1 MFNEEKFEA
10 ECRLNSEYNSGY
22 DAGIRHER
30 NRIRNCLSET
40 VTTDVINVHELLKI
54 IDQKG

>member
-1 MFNEEKFEA
+1 MFDEEKFET
-10 ECRLNSEYNSGY
+10 ECQLNSEYNSGY

-30 NRIRNCLSET
+30 NRIRNHLLEAA
-40 VTTDVINVHELLKI
+40 TTDVMNVHDLLKI

>member
-1 MFNEEKFEA
+1 MFDEEKFEA

-30 NRIRNCLSET
+30 NRIRSRLLET
-40 VTTDVINVHELLKI
+40 ATTNVINIHDLLKI

>member
-1 MFNEEKFEA
+1 MFDEEKFEA

-22 DAGIRHER
+22 DAGIRYER
-30 NRIRNCLSET
+30 NRIRNHLLKEA
-40 VTTDVINVHELLKI
+40 TTDMMNVHDLLTI

>member
-1 MFNEEKFEA
+1 MFDEEKFEA

-30 NRIRNCLSET
+30 NRIRNHLLKEA
-40 VTTDVINVHELLKI
+40 TTDMINVHDLLKI

>member
-30 NRIRNCLSET
+30 NRIRNHLLKE
-40 VTTDVINVHELLKI
+40 VTTDMMNVHDLLTI

>member
-22 DAGIRHER
+22 NAGIRHER
-30 NRIRNCLSET
+30 NRIRNHLLKEA
-40 VTTDVINVHELLKI
+40 TTDMMNVHDLLKI

>member
-1 MFNEEKFEA
+1 MFDEEKFEA
-10 ECRLNSEYNSGY
+10 ECRMNSEYNSGY

-30 NRIRNCLSET
+30 NRIRNSLLQT
-40 VTTDVINVHELLKI
+40 AATDVMNIHDLLKI

>member
-30 NRIRNCLSET
+30 NRIRNHLLKEA
-40 VTTDVINVHELLKI
+40 TTDMMNVHDLLKI

>member
-1 MFNEEKFEA
+1 MFDEEKFET

-30 NRIRNCLSET
+30 NRIRNRLLKE
-40 VTTDVINVHELLKI
+40 VTTDMINIHDLLKI